1 MEQAGMSNPS
11 TKMHERKRACV
22 LLPWLAFA
30 LFVVGLLL
38 ANIGLPEYSQRLHP
52 VGLRGAL
59 GLPYATAFNLLLFVV
74 PGVLLAIAGQVLRRK
89 LDKAGWSAR
98 IGIVLVQL
106 SAFAFAMQGLMSLD
120 QADMDATTSRLHAL
134 AWMLWW
140 IAFVPG
146 SLLLAIGARRGMAFT
161 LGSLAAA
168 VLVPWIA
175 VFAPIG
181 PWVGVAQRLA
191 FALWF
196 GWWLFAAAWL
206 SRASTSAPGSS
217 TTAGT

>member
-1 MEQAGMSNPS
+1 ME
-11 TKMHERKRACV
+11 
-22 LLPWLAFA
+22 A
-30 LFVVGLLL
+30 LFKFTRVMPLL
-38 ANIGLPEYSQRLHP
+38 AATLFAATLSCASLGLPEYSQLLHP
-52 VGLRGAL
+52 VGLRGAI
-59 GLPYATAFNLLLFVV
+59 GMPDAIAFNLLLFVV
-74 PGVLLAIAGQVLRRK
+74 PGVLLVITGQGLRTR
-89 LDKAGWSAR
+89 LDDAGWLAR

-106 SAFAFAMQGLMSLD
+106 SAFAFAMQGAMSLD
-120 QADMDATTSRLHAL
+120 PADMDAGMSRLHAL

-146 SLLLAIGARRGMAFT
+146 ALMLALGTRHGMVFT
-161 LGSLAAA
+161 LVSLSAA

-181 PWVGVAQRLA
+181 DWVGVAQRLA

-206 SRASTSAPGSS
+206 SRGAVSGTGSS

>member
-1 MEQAGMSNPS
+1 MEALFKFIRVMP
-11 TKMHERKRACV
+11 
-22 LLPWLAFA
+22 LLAFA
-30 LFVVGLLL
+30 LFAATL
-38 ANIGLPEYSQRLHP
+38 ACASLGLPEYSQLVHP
-52 VGLRGAL
+52 VGLRGAM
-59 GLPYATAFNLLLFVV
+59 GMPDAMAFNLLLFVV
-74 PGVLLAIAGQVLRRK
+74 PGMLLAIVGQGLRTR
-89 LDKAGWSAR
+89 LRDAGWLAR

-106 SAFAFAMQGLMSLD
+106 SAFAFALQGAMSLD
-120 QADMDATTSRLHAL
+120 PADMDAHASRLHAL

-146 SLLLAIGARRGMAFT
+146 ALMLALGARRGMAFT
-161 LGSLAAA
+161 LLSLSAA

-175 VFAPIG
+175 LFSPIG
-181 PWVGVAQRLA
+181 EWIGVAQRLA

-206 SRASTSAPGSS
+206 SRGAVSGPGSS